1 MLQQCVVSFSST
13 FQRELQPVLLLLL
26 LLLVISMVLLYVVL
40 QRRVLCG
47 AKLGDSHEH
56 STAAVPVR

>member
-13 FQRELQPVLLLLL
+13 FQRELQPVLLL